1 MFRKENIVQID
12 NKHYRHRPKFMMLTL
27 ITNDKKSYQN
37 STKNS
42 TTLQIASF
50 SRFAKFG
57 KSYKINT
64 IVHYHNDLFHNFFVQ
79 KDHKST
85 KLRSQANFCNKV
97 NFSSAFNPLQ
107 SLSANK

>member
-1 MFRKENIVQID
+1 MA
-12 NKHYRHRPKFMMLTL
+12 
-27 ITNDKKSYQN
+27 DKKSYQN
-37 STKNS
+37 SNKNS